1 MKRLDEKDW
10 KLLVNLYAEKNITKT
25 AKKLYISQPSLTY
38 RIKQLEKEFGITL
51 LHRGNK
57 GITFTSEG
65 EYLVKYA
72 EKMLSELRQ
81 AEDALA
87 NMNNQ
92 LQGTLRLGSSSNFA
106 HYELPSILE
115 GFIYLYPDIDVQLKT
130 GWSTDILELLQS
142 ESIHAVFIRGDIKW
156 SGEKMLLSEE
166 RMSIVSKHEINLGDL
181 PQLNYIKYDTDQHL
195 KTTLDN
201 WWIKTFDVPAHV
213 SMEVDRIETCKEM
226 VKKGLGFSVMPN
238 MSLRR
243 EDDLYTKEIKIDGQP
258 VTRQSWLLY
267 KSDMIDLK
275 IVESLSH
282 FVKQYYNLDS

>member
-1 MKRLDEKDW
+1 MDEKDW

-25 AKKLYISQPSLTY
+25 SKKLYISQPSLTY

-142 ESIHAVFIRGDIKW
+142 ESIHAAFIRGDIKW

-238 MSLRR
+238 MSLRG

>member
-25 AKKLYISQPSLTY
+25 SKKLYISQPSLTY

-142 ESIHAVFIRGDIKW
+142 ESIHAAFIRWDIKW

-238 MSLRR
+238 MSLRG

>member
-92 LQGTLRLGSSSNFA
+92 LQGTLRLGSSSDFA

-238 MSLRR
+238 MSLRG

>member
-1 MKRLDEKDW
+1 IELFYFRKRVKRLDEKDW

-38 RIKQLEKEFGITL
+38 RVKQLEKEFGITL

-142 ESIHAVFIRGDIKW
+142 ESIHAAFIRGDIKW

-238 MSLRR
+238 MSLRG

-267 KSDMIDLK
+267 
-275 IVESLSH
+275 
-282 FVKQYYNLDS
+282 

>member
-142 ESIHAVFIRGDIKW
+142 ESIHAAFIRGDIKW

-181 PQLNYIKYDTDQHL
+181 PQLNYIKYETDQHL

-238 MSLRR
+238 MSLRG

>member
-1 MKRLDEKDW
+1 
-10 KLLVNLYAEKNITKT
+10 
-25 AKKLYISQPSLTY
+25 
-38 RIKQLEKEFGITL
+38 
-51 LHRGNK
+51 
-57 GITFTSEG
+57 
-65 EYLVKYA
+65 
-72 EKMLSELRQ
+72 
-81 AEDALA
+81 
-87 NMNNQ
+87 
-92 LQGTLRLGSSSNFA
+92 
-106 HYELPSILE
+106 
-115 GFIYLYPDIDVQLKT
+115 
-130 GWSTDILELLQS
+130 
-142 ESIHAVFIRGDIKW
+142 
-156 SGEKMLLSEE
+156 MLLSEE

-238 MSLRR
+238 MSLRG

>member
-25 AKKLYISQPSLTY
+25 SKKLYISQPSLTY

-142 ESIHAVFIRGDIKW
+142 ESIHAAFIRGDIKW

>member
-92 LQGTLRLGSSSNFA
+92 LQGRLRLGSSSNFA

-142 ESIHAVFIRGDIKW
+142 ESIHAAFIRGDIKW

-181 PQLNYIKYDTDQHL
+181 PQLNYIKYDTDQNL

-238 MSLRR
+238 MSLRG

>member
-142 ESIHAVFIRGDIKW
+142 ESIHAAFIRGDIKW

-201 WWIKTFDVPAHV
+201 WWIKIFDVPAHV

-238 MSLRR
+238 MSLRG

>member
-38 RIKQLEKEFGITL
+38 RVKQLEKEFGITL

-142 ESIHAVFIRGDIKW
+142 ESIHAAFIRGDIKW

-238 MSLRR
+238 MSLRG

>member
-238 MSLRR
+238 MSLRG

>member
-25 AKKLYISQPSLTY
+25 SKKLYISQPSLTY

-130 GWSTDILELLQS
+130 GWSTDILELLHS
-142 ESIHAVFIRGDIKW
+142 ESIHAAFIRGDIKW
-156 SGEKMLLSEE
+156 SCEKMLLSEE

-238 MSLRR
+238 MSLRG

>member
-25 AKKLYISQPSLTY
+25 SKKLYISQPSLTY

-142 ESIHAVFIRGDIKW
+142 ESIHAAFIRGDIKW

-181 PQLNYIKYDTDQHL
+181 H
-195 KTTLDN
+195 
-201 WWIKTFDVPAHV
+201 
-213 SMEVDRIETCKEM
+213 S
-226 VKKGLGFSVMPN
+226 
-238 MSLRR
+238 
-243 EDDLYTKEIKIDGQP
+243 
-258 VTRQSWLLY
+258 
-267 KSDMIDLK
+267 
-275 IVESLSH
+275 
-282 FVKQYYNLDS
+282 

>member
-38 RIKQLEKEFGITL
+38 RVKQLEKEFGITL

-142 ESIHAVFIRGDIKW
+142 ESIHAAFIRGDIKW

>member
-142 ESIHAVFIRGDIKW
+142 ESIHAAFIRGDIKW

>member
-142 ESIHAVFIRGDIKW
+142 ESIHAAFIRGDIKW

-238 MSLRR
+238 MSLRG

>member
-38 RIKQLEKEFGITL
+38 RVKQLEKEFGITL

-238 MSLRR
+238 MSLRG

>member
-142 ESIHAVFIRGDIKW
+142 ESIHAAFIRGDIKW

-195 KTTLDN
+195 KTTLEN

-238 MSLRR
+238 MSLRG

>member
-25 AKKLYISQPSLTY
+25 SKKLYISQPSLTY

-142 ESIHAVFIRGDIKW
+142 ESIHAAFIRGDIKW

-166 RMSIVSKHEINLGDL
+166 RMSIVSKHEINVGDL

-238 MSLRR
+238 MSLRG

>member
-25 AKKLYISQPSLTY
+25 SKKLYISQPSLTY

-142 ESIHAVFIRGDIKW
+142 ESIHAAFIRGDIKW

-166 RMSIVSKHEINLGDL
+166 RMSIVSKHEINFGDL

-238 MSLRR
+238 MSLRG

>member
-1 MKRLDEKDW
+1 MDEKDW

-38 RIKQLEKEFGITL
+38 RVKQLEKEFGITL

-92 LQGTLRLGSSSNFA
+92 LQGRLRLGSSSNFA

-142 ESIHAVFIRGDIKW
+142 ESIHVAFIRGDIKW

-238 MSLRR
+238 MSLRG

>member
-25 AKKLYISQPSLTY
+25 SKKLYISQPSLTY

-238 MSLRR
+238 MSLRG

>member
-25 AKKLYISQPSLTY
+25 SKKLYISQPSLTY
-38 RIKQLEKEFGITL
+38 RIKHLEKEFGITL

-142 ESIHAVFIRGDIKW
+142 ESIHAAFIRGDIKW

-238 MSLRR
+238 MSLRG

>member
-25 AKKLYISQPSLTY
+25 SKKLYISQPSLTY
-38 RIKQLEKEFGITL
+38 RINQLEKEFGITL

-142 ESIHAVFIRGDIKW
+142 ESIHAAFIRGDIKW

-238 MSLRR
+238 MSLRG

>member
-1 MKRLDEKDW
+1 M
-10 KLLVNLYAEKNITKT
+10 LVNLYAEKNITKT

-142 ESIHAVFIRGDIKW
+142 ESIHAAFIRGDIKW

-238 MSLRR
+238 MSLRG

>member
-1 MKRLDEKDW
+1 MDEKDW

-142 ESIHAVFIRGDIKW
+142 ESIHAAFIRGDIKW

-238 MSLRR
+238 MSLRG

>member
-25 AKKLYISQPSLTY
+25 SKKLYISQPSLTY

-142 ESIHAVFIRGDIKW
+142 ESIHAAFIRGDIKW

-238 MSLRR
+238 MSLRG